1 MFAINREK
9 WVLDMYIIQWDALHG
24 LVLLQGIHFVE
35 VTIRNQHC
43 PILCLIEVV
52 DLQKQK
58 FTFIKIYIRRRKDK
72 VQKYTHM
79 MYNKKKNVLD
89 LANIA

>member
-1 MFAINREK
+1 MFAINWK
-9 WVLDMYIIQWDALHG
+9 QWVLDMYIIQWDALHG

-35 VTIRNQHC
+35 MTISNQHC

-58 FTFIKIYIRRRKDK
+58 ITFIKIYIRRRKDK
-72 VQKYTHM
+72 EQKYKHM
-79 MYNKKKNVLD
+79 MYSNNN
-89 LANIA
+89 NI